1 VRRIFN
7 NVKNRIKYSFYSYWH
22 RKLVKS
28 KNKEYMQAKAL
39 NASQSSACEGIS
51 RLSCAKRGTC
61 KFVSTCCD
69 EQLSRRLSEMGF
81 IPGGDIKV
89 VERASGSSR
98 GGVMVEVKGSKLALS
113 EQIADNIFI
122 KESK

>member
-1 VRRIFN
+1 MCDG
-7 NVKNRIKYSFYSYWH
+7 
-22 RKLVKS
+22 L
-28 KNKEYMQAKAL
+28 
-39 NASQSSACEGIS
+39 S

-69 EQLSRRLSEMGF
+69 KKLAHRLSEMGF

-89 VERASGSSR
+89 MERTSR
-98 GGVMVEVKGSKLALS
+98 GAGGVTVEVKGSKLALS
-113 EQIADNIFI
+113 GQIANNIFI

>member
-1 VRRIFN
+1 MRRIFSN
-7 NVKNRIKYSFYSYWH
+7 IKNRIKYSFYSYWH

-28 KNKEYMQAKAL
+28 NNRKYRQDKAL
-39 NASQSSACEGIS
+39 KNSQLSMCDGLS

-69 EQLSRRLSEMGF
+69 EQLAHRLSEMGF
-81 IPGGDIKV
+81 IPGGNIKV
-89 VERASGSSR
+89 VERASGNSR

-113 EQIADNIFI
+113 EQIANNIFI